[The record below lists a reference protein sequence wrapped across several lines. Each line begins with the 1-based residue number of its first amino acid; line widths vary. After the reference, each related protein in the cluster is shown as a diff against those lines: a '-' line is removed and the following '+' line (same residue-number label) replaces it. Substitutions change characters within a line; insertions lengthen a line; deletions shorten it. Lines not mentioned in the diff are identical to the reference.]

1 MDLLFT
7 IQRLI
12 NATITADLSAF
23 AATRTWAA
31 LGRGVP
37 EAGLTFAFAMML
49 GVGLTL
55 GLVACRTG
63 DDPKRSAPEGA
74 VS

>member
-1 MDLLFT
+1 LFT

-37 EAGLTFAFAMML
+37 EAGLTFAMML
-49 GVGLTL
+49 GVGLVGHL
-55 GLVACRTG
+55 L
-63 DDPKRSAPEGA
+63 
-74 VS
+74 